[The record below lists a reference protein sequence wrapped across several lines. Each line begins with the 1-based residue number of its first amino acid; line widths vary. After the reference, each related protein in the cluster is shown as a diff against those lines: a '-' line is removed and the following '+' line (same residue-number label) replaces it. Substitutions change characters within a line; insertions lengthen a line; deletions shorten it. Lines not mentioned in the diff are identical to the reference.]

1 MIDYRLALMAGT
13 DIPIPEC
20 QIVLHQPTIKEIAM
34 VGEKN
39 FFTGISCLSIR
50 KEGFIKD
57 KSLLSQTSDF
67 QIFMMVMEDESMSEK
82 KQDTISVLTILFP
95 RYKVIFTPRTIVL
108 RDEDNKTHNI
118 DDKNFKALQLIIEQ
132 VFCLV
137 DTGQQYYNPANELA
151 RKIADKLMEGRR
163 RVMAQNSAESN
174 GASTFVQYL
183 SILTVGLGSMSL
195 QDCLNLTMYQM
206 YDLVERYNLFVG
218 WDIDLR
224 ARLAGAKPENQAEDW
239 MKVIH

>member
-1 MIDYRLALMAGT
+1 MDYRLSLMAGT

-20 QIVLHQPTIKEIAM
+20 KVILHQPTIKEIAM
-34 VGEKN
+34 IGEKN

-57 KSLLSQTSDF
+57 RSLLSQTSDF
-67 QIFMMVMEDESMSEK
+67 QIFMMVMEDESMLEK
-82 KQDTISVLTILFP
+82 KQDVISVLTVLFP
-95 RYKVIFTPRTIVL
+95 DYKVIFTPRTIVL
-108 RDEDNKTHNI
+108 KKEKEIFNI
-118 DDKNFKALQLIIEQ
+118 DESNFKALQLMLEQ

-137 DTGQQYYNPANELA
+137 DTGQSYYNPANELA
-151 RKIADKLMEGRR
+151 RKIADKLMDGRR
-163 RVMAQNSAESN
+163 RVMAQNSAEAN
-174 GASTFVQYL
+174 GASSFVQYL

-195 QDCLNLTMYQM
+195 QDCLDLTMYQL
-206 YDLVERYNLFVG
+206 YDLIERYNLFVN

>member
-1 MIDYRLALMAGT
+1 MDYRLSLMAGT

-20 QIVLHQPTIKEIAM
+20 KVILHQPTIKEIAM
-34 VGEKN
+34 IGERN

-57 KSLLSQTSDF
+57 RSLLSQTSDF
-67 QIFMMVMEDESMSEK
+67 QIFMMVMEDESMLEK
-82 KQDTISVLTILFP
+82 KQDVISVLTVLFP
-95 RYKVIFTPRTIVL
+95 DYKVIFTPRTIVL
-108 RDEDNKTHNI
+108 KKEKEIFNI
-118 DDKNFKALQLIIEQ
+118 DESNFKALQLMLEQ

-137 DTGQQYYNPANELA
+137 DTGQSYYNPANELA
-151 RKIADKLMEGRR
+151 RKIADKLMDGRR
-163 RVMAQNSAESN
+163 RVMAQNSAEAN
-174 GASTFVQYL
+174 GASSFVQYL

-195 QDCLNLTMYQM
+195 QDCLNLTMYQL
-206 YDLVERYNLFVG
+206 YDLIERYNLFVN

>member
-1 MIDYRLALMAGT
+1 MDYRLALMAGI

-20 QIVLHQPTIKEIAM
+20 KVVLHQPRIREIAM
-34 VGEKN
+34 IGEKN

-67 QIFMMVMEDESMSEK
+67 QIFMMVINDETMTDK
-82 KQDTISVLTILFP
+82 KQDVISVLTILFP
-95 RYKVIFTPRTIVL
+95 DYKVIFTPRTLVL
-108 RDEDNKTHNI
+108 KKEKETFNI
-118 DDKNFKALQLIIEQ
+118 DENNFKALQLMLEQ

-137 DTGQQYYNPANELA
+137 DNGQSYFNPANELA

-174 GASTFVQYL
+174 GASSFVQYL
-183 SILTVGLGSMSL
+183 SILTVGLNSMSL
-195 QDCLNLTMYQM
+195 EQCLNLTMYQL
-206 YDLVERYNLFVG
+206 YDLIERYNLFVN

-224 ARLAGAKPENQAEDW
+224 ARMAGAKPEKQAEDW

>member
-1 MIDYRLALMAGT
+1 MDYRLSLMAGT

-20 QIVLHQPTIKEIAM
+20 KVILHQPTIKEIAM
-34 VGEKN
+34 IGEKN

-57 KSLLSQTSDF
+57 RSLLSQTSDF
-67 QIFMMVMEDESMSEK
+67 QIFMMVMEDESMLEK
-82 KQDTISVLTILFP
+82 KQDVISVLTVLFP
-95 RYKVIFTPRTIVL
+95 DYKVIFTPRTIVL
-108 RDEDNKTHNI
+108 KKEKETFNI
-118 DDKNFKALQLIIEQ
+118 DESNFKALQLMLEQ

-137 DTGQQYYNPANELA
+137 DTGQSYYNPANELA
-151 RKIADKLMEGRR
+151 RKIADKLMDGRR
-163 RVMAQNSAESN
+163 RVMAQNSAEAN
-174 GASTFVQYL
+174 GASSFVQYL

-195 QDCLNLTMYQM
+195 QDCLNLTMYQL
-206 YDLVERYNLFVG
+206 YDLIERYNLFVN

>member
-1 MIDYRLALMAGT
+1 MDYRLALMAGT

-20 QIVLHQPTIKEIAM
+20 KVVLHQPTIKEIAM
-34 VGEKN
+34 IGEKN

-57 KSLLSQTSDF
+57 RSLLSQTSDF
-67 QIFMMVMEDESMSEK
+67 QIFMMVMEDESMQEK
-82 KQDTISVLTILFP
+82 KQDVISVLTVLFP
-95 RYKVIFTPRTIVL
+95 DYKVIFTPRTIVL
-108 RDEDNKTHNI
+108 KKEKETFNI
-118 DDKNFKALQLIIEQ
+118 DESNFKALQLMLEQ

-137 DTGQQYYNPANELA
+137 DTGQSYYNPANELA
-151 RKIADKLMEGRR
+151 RKIADKLMDGRR
-163 RVMAQNSAESN
+163 RVMAQNSAEAN
-174 GASTFVQYL
+174 GASSFVQYL

-195 QDCLNLTMYQM
+195 QECLGLTMYQL
-206 YDLVERYNLFVG
+206 YDLIERFNLFVN